1 MPKKNRNARPWTAGQ
16 GVMRHGRRI
25 KAGFVSLRNTPGI
38 IRTDTWQRSVANAR
52 VCVYAVPCA
61 YVPTYKKKEPPRD
74 APAGVLKPNLYLK
87 EEEKF

>member
-1 MPKKNRNARPWTAGQ
+1 
-16 GVMRHGRRI
+16 MRHGRRI

-38 IRTDTWQRSVANAR
+38 IRTDTWQRSVANAKVR
-52 VCVYAVPCA
+52 VHAVPGA
-61 YVPTYKKKEPPRD
+61 YVPYTLAKKEPPRD

>member
-1 MPKKNRNARPWTAGQ
+1 
-16 GVMRHGRRI
+16 MRHGRRI
-25 KAGFVSLRNTPGI
+25 KAGFVSLRNTLGI

-52 VCVYAVPCA
+52 VCVHAVHGA
-61 YVPTYKKKEPPRD
+61 YVPTYQKKNPRGM

>member
-1 MPKKNRNARPWTAGQ
+1 MKHRNALPWTAGQ

-52 VCVYAVPCA
+52 VRMHAVPCA
-61 YVPTYKKKEPPRD
+61 YVPYSSQKKNPRGM